1 VVSRRTFL
9 QEAAAAGVVAG
20 GLGAA
25 PRWLTASARAA
36 TPRPGLNILLV
47 MVDQMR
53 TPWVYLPPRLQAAT
67 VPTVTKLA
75 GEGVRFSRY
84 FTSSNDCTPSRT
96 TQATGLYTHQTAI
109 FATTPPTD
117 LNTGFP
123 TFGTMLRQ
131 HGYDTYWFGKWHM
144 SGDTS
149 GGCEPNPY
157 ESYGFTANWPGS
169 GTCPSPN
176 GGAGQGQAMD
186 PLIRQQFVDWLRGRA
201 PGGNPWMAT
210 VSFVNPHDVAW
221 YPRYSRKIEGEAT
234 PPHVYSGLPG
244 NFETADERNARRK
257 PKMQLRSQQ
266 IENESFGVM
275 PPDGTP
281 QRTWTK
287 LLDTYLL
294 LQRDVDIQ
302 IGLVLNALA
311 SSPYADN
318 TMVVFTSDH
327 GEYGGAHGMR
337 GKGFAFYDE
346 AVRVPLI
353 VKDPTGTWTKATNV
367 ARNQLVESVDLAGLM
382 LTLGTGDNGW
392 RGDSRYEQIAGRAD
406 IAGILANPKAA
417 GRPYIAHATDEPG
430 TSSQLPTT
438 QQLDPAPNHITAVR
452 TTHGKFAR
460 YAFWKDGTLEIDESK
475 PIEYEAYN
483 YATKS
488 GQLEIDNV
496 YDKRGAS
503 AGDKALVKRL
513 DRLLD
518 RAMQDE
524 LEQPVPAALKPA
536 QTQALADWF
545 AKPPG
550 EYTKKTEN

>member
-1 VVSRRTFL
+1 
-9 QEAAAAGVVAG
+9 
-20 GLGAA
+20 
-25 PRWLTASARAA
+25 
-36 TPRPGLNILLV
+36 